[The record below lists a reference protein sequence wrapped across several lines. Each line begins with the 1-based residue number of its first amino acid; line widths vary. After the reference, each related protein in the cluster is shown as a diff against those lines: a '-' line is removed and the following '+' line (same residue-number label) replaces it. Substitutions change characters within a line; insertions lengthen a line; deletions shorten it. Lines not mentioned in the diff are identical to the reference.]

1 MTVVVISKINWNVS
15 TYHNVTSITHNATNT
30 VINDGSTTKS
40 FANADYYVRIM
51 EN

>member
-1 MTVVVISKINWNVS
+1 MTVVVISKINWNVT
-15 TYHNVTSITHNATNT
+15 TYRGVTSVTHNATNT
-30 VINDGSTTKS
+30 VVNDGSNHT